1 MARRAHPAHTAR
13 TSTAPAA
20 GTGRPSDPAGTSGAE
35 TPTPVRIDP
44 RGPRFG
50 AIITSVL
57 LAVTLLLGPT
67 WGLVPLGIQTLAFIG
82 GSVFGLSRQPWGWI
96 YRAWVR
102 PRLGPPAELEDEAP
116 PRFAQTVGLVF
127 AVLALV
133 GALTGLA
140 PLFWAATGVAFIA
153 AFLNAAFDFCLG
165 CETYLLVQRLRARTP
180 HPSV

>member
-1 MARRAHPAHTAR
+1 MATTAVQPRTPA
-13 TSTAPAA
+13 
-20 GTGRPSDPAGTSGAE
+20 
-35 TPTPVRIDP
+35 RIDP

-67 WGLVPLGIQTLAFIG
+67 WGLVPLVIQTIAFVG
-82 GSVFGLSRQPWGWI
+82 GSVFGLSSQPWGWI
-96 YRAWVR
+96 YRTWVR
-102 PRLGPPAELEDEAP
+102 PRLAPPAELEDEAP

-133 GALTGLA
+133 GALTGLT
-140 PLFWAATGVAFIA
+140 PLFWVATGFALVA

-165 CETYLLVQRLRARTP
+165 CEFYLLIQRLRAGAQR
-180 HPSV
+180 SA

>member
-1 MARRAHPAHTAR
+1 MATTAVQPRTPA
-13 TSTAPAA
+13 
-20 GTGRPSDPAGTSGAE
+20 
-35 TPTPVRIDP
+35 RIDP

-67 WGLVPLGIQTLAFIG
+67 WGLVPLVIQTIAFVG

-96 YRAWVR
+96 YRTWVR
-102 PRLGPPAELEDEAP
+102 PRLAPPAELEDEAP

-133 GALTGLA
+133 GALTGLT
-140 PLFWAATGVAFIA
+140 PLFWVATGFALVA

-165 CETYLLVQRLRARTP
+165 CEFYLLIQRLRAGAQR
-180 HPSV
+180 SA